1 MKNFNQYIAALSLL
15 AMVSCDPMKDVFD
28 ELDKNKMPINS
39 TIEYTLKTADYESIS
54 KEALASAKTA
64 QDSALALS
72 IKSQQAFNDRFMPA
86 DFVPALITKLYPH
99 LGFTSK
105 AMVTYNATEKISQNV
120 LKLQNLPT
128 HVLALADYQGVS
140 GATSDMNFLTPLQ
153 PADATLPKI
162 METKF
167 ASITKDSVV
176 HIQYNY
182 ITSDP
187 VKEVTNVTLLN
198 KDFEDGVDKSDV
210 ISGWENIAETGTKK
224 WLNRVYS
231 GNFYGE
237 MSAYATTAPQKTWLI
252 SPDVVIAAGTA
263 PKLGFDVKVRFFTH
277 AGLKVKISADYSNNP
292 ATATWDDVTAS
303 MGIPEANQDPFI
315 ASTPLS
321 LAQYAGKTINVAFVY
336 EGDGATGK
344 TTTYQIDN
352 LVISE
357 TKTAYINPVI
367 VKDVLMERY
376 SGKWSIYKY
385 GTAVSPSDYA
395 SMGATSSFR
404 DQATANTLLPAFMKQ
419 SYPYAKE
426 SDIRTVVY
434 KVGTNPVASE
444 YMFTNGAFVLNDFI
458 GTKTEQYVRNESMWI
473 FDPSVTFDVSNADYI
488 TIVNWVKANKTPYMD
503 PKYDNSE
510 YYFGGSY
517 KYNNFNHTPAK
528 LTTSDDLGDKEFVG
542 KDMATVMKTRMIQ
555 CFSEVLLPVK
565 YPEATPMNGL
575 DTYFT
580 ARYIVYDGANTTFTM
595 KFKLVAKGKFEY
607 VEGPVKQ

>member
-1 MKNFNQYIAALSLL
+1 MKNFKQYIAALSLL
-15 AMVSCDPMKDVFD
+15 ALVSCDPMHDVYV
-28 ELDKNKMPINS
+28 ELDKDKLPLNAS
-39 TIEYTLKTADYESIS
+39 FEYELTAKDYENIS
-54 KEALASAKTA
+54 KEALALAKTP
-64 QDSALALS
+64 QDSALAKS
-72 IKSQQAFNDRFMPA
+72 IKSQLAFNNTYKPA
-86 DFVPALITKLYPH
+86 MFVPSLLAKLYPH

-105 AMVTYNATEKISQNV
+105 AMVTYNVAEDIPQNI
-120 LKLQNLPT
+120 LKLQNLT
-128 HVLALADYQGVS
+128 TQVLTLADYQVVMGDK
-140 GATSDMNFLTPLQ
+140 SDMNFFTPLY
-153 PADATLPKI
+153 PADRNLPKV

-167 ASITKDSVV
+167 ASITQDSVV

-237 MSAYATTAPQKTWLI
+237 MSAYATTAPHKTWLI

-357 TKTAYINPVI
+357 TKTAYINPVY
-367 VKDVLMERY
+367 VKDVMMERY
-376 SGKWSIYKY
+376 NGKWSQYKY
-385 GTAVSPSDYA
+385 GTVLSPSDYTT
-395 SMGATSSFR
+395 MGATNSFK
-404 DQATANTLLPAFMKQ
+404 DQASAYSALPVFMKDAFK
-419 SYPYAKE
+419 YAKE
-426 SDIRTVVY
+426 GDVRNVTY
-434 KVGTNPVASE
+434 KVGSATKVSE
-444 YMFTNGAFVLNDFI
+444 YVFTNGAFVLNNFI
-458 GTKTEQYVRNESMWI
+458 KTKTEQYVHNEKEWI
-473 FDPSVTFDVSNADYI
+473 FDPSVNFDVANADYT
-488 TIVNWVKANKTPYMD
+488 TIVNWVKANKAAYMD

-510 YYFGGSY
+510 YYFGASY

-528 LTTSDDLGDKEFVG
+528 LTASDDAGDKEFAG
-542 KDMATVMKTRMIQ
+542 KDMTEVMKTRMIK
-555 CFSEVLLPVK
+555 CFGEILLPAK
-565 YPEATPMNGL
+565 YPDATPLNGL
-575 DTYFT
+575 DTYYT
-580 ARYIVYDGANTTFTM
+580 AKYIVYDGANTYYTM
-595 KFKLVAKGKFEY
+595 KFKLTGKGKFEY